1 MINNQAFIILKDT
14 KERRYENVNF
24 KINNRTIID
33 WEHRW
38 VVSKKKKGLIA
49 QNKSN
54 IKFNKEPKPFK
65 PKLRL
70 AEEGNI

>member
-1 MINNQAFIILKDT
+1 M
-14 KERRYENVNF
+14 NF
-24 KINNRTIID
+24 KINNRTNID

-38 VVSKKKKGLIA
+38 VISKKKKGLIA

-54 IKFNKEPKPFK
+54 ITFSKEPKTVK